1 MGPIPR
7 NIFANIAGQGW
18 AAAMGLLLV
27 PLYVAFLGVEA
38 YGLIGV
44 YATLQASLQML
55 DLGLSQ
61 TMNRQLAHY
70 QAFPEKAGEA
80 RDFVRTVEVGYW
92 GIGLA
97 IGGVVAAAAP
107 LLARHWLKVGALPV
121 STVERAIVIMGAVA
135 ALQWPLSFYEGGL
148 MGLQRQVL
156 FNGLKIGI
164 ATFAGAGAALVL
176 WLVSPTITA
185 YFTWQIVVAALNVTL
200 LAASLWRCLPA
211 SGRPAAFAPRLLVSS
226 WRFTAGMGGIAISG
240 ILLTQLDK
248 VLLSTL
254 LPLELF
260 GYYTLAAV
268 VSSVV
273 PVLLAGPVFNGIFPQ
288 LTRLAAAQDAPELKM
303 LYHRGTQLMA
313 VLVSSVGGVI
323 ASFSPEI
330 LLVWTRSEATAAV
343 AAPIVTV
350 LVIGMAVNAL
360 MTLPYALQLAHG
372 WTALGLRINLGLA
385 VVLVPAIVVLTS
397 RYGPVGAASA
407 WVLLNVLYMAVG
419 VPLTHRKL
427 LRGELGAWFT
437 RDILP
442 PASVALV
449 VVGAGRLLV
458 RPHAHALVTVVE
470 VAAVFL
476 VALAGAGLAAP
487 LVRRG
492 ALGLVARPRVTGG
505 P

>member
-27 PLYVAFLGVEA
+27 PLYVALLGVEA

-200 LAASLWRCLPA
+200 LA
-211 SGRPAAFAPRLLVSS
+211 
-226 WRFTAGMGGIAISG
+226 
-240 ILLTQLDK
+240 
-248 VLLSTL
+248 
-254 LPLELF
+254 
-260 GYYTLAAV
+260 
-268 VSSVV
+268 VV
-273 PVLLAGPVFNGIFPQ
+273 PVALPPRVRAG
-288 LTRLAAAQDAPELKM
+288 RRRSR
-303 LYHRGTQLMA
+303 RGC
-313 VLVSSVGGVI
+313 SSRAGG
-323 ASFSPEI
+323 SPRA
-330 LLVWTRSEATAAV
+330 WAGSRSPGSCSPSSTSSSSATCSRSSCSATTRS
-343 AAPIVTV
+343 
-350 LVIGMAVNAL
+350 
-360 MTLPYALQLAHG
+360 
-372 WTALGLRINLGLA
+372 
-385 VVLVPAIVVLTS
+385 
-397 RYGPVGAASA
+397 
-407 WVLLNVLYMAVG
+407 
-419 VPLTHRKL
+419 
-427 LRGELGAWFT
+427 
-437 RDILP
+437 
-442 PASVALV
+442 
-449 VVGAGRLLV
+449 
-458 RPHAHALVTVVE
+458 
-470 VAAVFL
+470 
-476 VALAGAGLAAP
+476 
-487 LVRRG
+487 RRW
-492 ALGLVARPRVTGG
+492 
-505 P
+505 